1 MGSQAQ
7 PGALL
12 LLLHLKKVDQ
22 SGCPGTGDVQG
33 SHGEQLGVCPCQ
45 TSETGKGFYVTC
57 PGLCPCRALLY
68 EVCPCVHWD
77 MLCVACRKTG
87 IVSSEMGMELLHSLG
102 AVFPSNRQFLFRL
115 LFYRAVTGQAQE
127 AGNLVE
133 VREKRDLG
141 RSHLAVF
148 SFLCLNPLAQDTWSV
163 FLHLTT

>member
-1 MGSQAQ
+1 M
-7 PGALL
+7 
-12 LLLHLKKVDQ
+12 
-22 SGCPGTGDVQG
+22 
-33 SHGEQLGVCPCQ
+33 
-45 TSETGKGFYVTC
+45 
-57 PGLCPCRALLY
+57 
-68 EVCPCVHWD
+68 
-77 MLCVACRKTG
+77 ACRKTG